1 MQIETFDFI
10 VNGLKDDYELT
21 DIVNGMVWC
30 EMETTHQNKPTHSR
44 FMFSQDGIGVWYDYG
59 ADYHFFTHQ
68 G

>member
-1 MQIETFDFI
+1 MQIESFDLI
-10 VNGLKDDYELT
+10 IDGLRDDSELI

-30 EMETTHQNKPTHSR
+30 EMETTYQIKPVHSSLV
-44 FMFSQDGIGVWYDYG
+44 FELDGVGVWYDYG